1 MYNSSHLS
9 PSDDKLKY
17 MYSCLIVY
25 IRELYHSLCRNI
37 ETTTVHGNTI
47 DDAQYTHS
55 NWCIH
60 NACRIITMQ
69 PRDKT

>member
-9 PSDDKLKY
+9 PSDGKL
-17 MYSCLIVY
+17 YSYQIAY
-25 IRELYHSLCRNI
+25 TRELYQSLCRNI

-55 NWCIH
+55 NWCVH
-60 NACRIITMQ
+60 HACRNTAMQ
-69 PRDKT
+69 SKDKTRAM